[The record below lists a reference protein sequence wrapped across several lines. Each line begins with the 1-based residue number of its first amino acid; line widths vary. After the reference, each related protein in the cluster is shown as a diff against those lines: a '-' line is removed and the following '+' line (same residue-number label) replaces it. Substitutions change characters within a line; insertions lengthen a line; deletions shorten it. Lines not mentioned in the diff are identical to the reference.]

1 VLDGSVEVPR
11 HWSLRARGDV
21 FGSPAKVDVSLDAP
35 DLASLLKLTPVEL
48 PAADGGSV
56 AIEGSIVLPSA
67 EGEWPSGKFTVTR
80 ARVDLGDRQGILAA
94 SGPVH
99 ASLAGGKL
107 TVEEFSAVGE
117 GTSIKLGGQVDLRDK
132 DRGVNFAATGTVD
145 ASALSLV
152 APDIELQGRLT
163 IDARASGSLDKPA
176 LSGSVRME
184 KGKYRLTG
192 LGIILDEVDL
202 TVTLRESRGDLEG
215 RAKFGG
221 GELVAGGSFNVA
233 GLSVKDFRV
242 SVQGRRV
249 RLPTFQDFR
258 VIANADLVVTAAP
271 SGNAIRGEVV
281 LLNATYFKDF
291 DITLSDLLARSRPSG
306 SALVEEWKEKTAL
319 EIHIVSSE
327 SMELRNKAARLTG
340 TVDLVARGTVAE
352 PTLLGQVAFDE
363 GGRFTF
369 RGVRYDIESGTVTFA
384 STRGLAPILD
394 IHARAEVKGY
404 DLTVSLVGTWPRIQ
418 MSFSSDP
425 PLPNETIFAL
435 LLTGTTPSTGSQSD
449 TTSPIVSVGAGIA
462 AGAVTGGITRGT
474 QRVLKLERFEIDP
487 IFTGGQLTD
496 VRSTIGKQ
504 ITPDILFTY
513 SQSFETT
520 KLPIVQVEWRI
531 SNTVILRAQRDE
543 NGTYLIDVRRRK
555 RF

>member
-1 VLDGSVEVPR
+1 
-11 HWSLRARGDV
+11 
-21 FGSPAKVDVSLDAP
+21 
-35 DLASLLKLTPVEL
+35 
-48 PAADGGSV
+48 
-56 AIEGSIVLPSA
+56 
-67 EGEWPSGKFTVTR
+67 
-80 ARVDLGDRQGILAA
+80 
-94 SGPVH
+94 
-99 ASLAGGKL
+99 
-107 TVEEFSAVGE
+107 
-117 GTSIKLGGQVDLRDK
+117 
-132 DRGVNFAATGTVD
+132 
-145 ASALSLV
+145 
-152 APDIELQGRLT
+152 
-163 IDARASGSLDKPA
+163 
-176 LSGSVRME
+176 M
-184 KGKYRLTG
+184 
-192 LGIILDEVDL
+192 
-202 TVTLRESRGDLEG
+202 
-215 RAKFGG
+215 
-221 GELVAGGSFNVA
+221 
-233 GLSVKDFRV
+233 
-242 SVQGRRV
+242 
-249 RLPTFQDFR
+249 
-258 VIANADLVVTAAP
+258 
-271 SGNAIRGEVV
+271 
-281 LLNATYFKDF
+281 
-291 DITLSDLLARSRPSG
+291 
-306 SALVEEWKEKTAL
+306 
-319 EIHIVSSE
+319 
-327 SMELRNKAARLTG
+327 
-340 TVDLVARGTVAE
+340 AE

-394 IHARAEVKGY
+394 VHARAEVKGY

-435 LLTGTTPSTGSQSD
+435 LLTGTAPSTGSQSD

-462 AGAVTGGITRGT
+462 GRRHGRITRGT